1 MEAAFEAVPGILEVV
16 SGYAGGQ
23 TENPSYQQV
32 CTGQT
37 GHAEVVKIAYDSEQ
51 ICLKKLLSLFFT
63 IHDPTTPN
71 RQGNDVGSQYRS
83 IILYKKF
90 VQENEIREFLEEMK
104 GDYDRPIVTELKK
117 LDKFWPA
124 EEYHQHY
131 FDKNPTAAYCQ
142 FVVAPKVEKIQNKIK
157 E

>member
-1 MEAAFEAVPGILEVV
+1 
-16 SGYAGGQ
+16 
-23 TENPSYQQV
+23 
-32 CTGQT
+32 
-37 GHAEVVKIAYDSEQ
+37 VKIAYDSEQ